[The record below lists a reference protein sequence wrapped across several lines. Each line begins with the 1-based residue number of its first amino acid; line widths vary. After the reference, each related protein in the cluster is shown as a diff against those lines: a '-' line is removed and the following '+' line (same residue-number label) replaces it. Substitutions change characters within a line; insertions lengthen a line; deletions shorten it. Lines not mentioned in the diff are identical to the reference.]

1 LTWSASA
8 GDSASFAGIGKPGEA
23 AAEAEEDVAA
33 DVLLADALL
42 VVAAD
47 VVAAPPAADDV
58 ALLDVLVA
66 AALVVAALVAAA
78 LVVAALDDVLVWAA
92 VVAVGL
98 LLPQAV
104 MSAPTPPMP
113 IKPETRRN
121 VRRVSLRLAVMS
133 CGSMMLLSPPMCDII
148 TALAESGC

>member
-1 LTWSASA
+1 
-8 GDSASFAGIGKPGEA
+8 
-23 AAEAEEDVAA
+23 VAA

-66 AALVVAALVAAA
+66 AALVAAA
-78 LVVAALDDVLVWAA
+78 LVVAALDDVLVWAT

>member
-8 GDSASFAGIGKPGEA
+8 GDSANFAGIGKPGEA

-66 AALVVAALVAAA
+66 AALVAAA